1 MCQSE
6 STRTSNSQ
14 VGIMRKNI
22 LLVLPFA
29 IGLFLMIYSWFLTY
43 PLNVSSTNDV
53 VFNHVSIYYWISLP
67 FLLTSMF
74 AAALTVKNNF
84 LRWILSIGIVLTF
97 YSLAY
102 FYYTMPTPDSQSFR
116 GMNEYFFQTKSLDAS
131 QLNHFYYQWP
141 AYFILADVV
150 TSVSGL
156 SLASYEFLLYAII
169 AFLLATVLY
178 LYGTKKFANGGI
190 IVVATFFFSIN
201 GFLNYQSVPFSV
213 ALSLLFLLFLLGT
226 REKSNTLVI
235 AMIVL
240 FSAILLT
247 HLFVPVF
254 LILYF
259 LARSIFDKNGGD
271 KRLYRNLFLITL
283 VGYFLVQFTLARFS
297 FDQIVLDLTKP
308 PIESL
313 SYLTSYSLS
322 SAFSNPIY
330 NTSQLFT
337 RSVTILFVGLCAAG
351 FIFLF
356 IKRNLNSLDK
366 AILFAGA
373 IYAGLGVVLNT
384 LGWRAGA
391 IAFVPISLG
400 AAVLFQGK
408 FRKLFTVIFLVS
420 IVLVLFVPLHNSF
433 NTDIEFQTKESYLLD
448 NFFIDHYSW
457 TNPGFVVADFRTATY
472 LTPKLTDYV
481 YFQDWLTADQKAD
494 AVLYTTQM
502 VGSGLGNY
510 SSMESLSQGQGLNIL
525 YNDGISQVLVK
536 PNSGG

>member
-1 MCQSE
+1 
-6 STRTSNSQ
+6 
-14 VGIMRKNI
+14 
-22 LLVLPFA
+22 
-29 IGLFLMIYSWFLTY
+29 MIYSWFLTY

-226 REKSNTLVI
+226 KREKQYFGYSDDCAFFGHLAYPFICTCFSNS
-235 AMIVL
+235 VL
-240 FSAILLT
+240 F
-247 HLFVPVF
+247 
-254 LILYF
+254 
-259 LARSIFDKNGGD
+259 
-271 KRLYRNLFLITL
+271 
-283 VGYFLVQFTLARFS
+283 
-297 FDQIVLDLTKP
+297 
-308 PIESL
+308 
-313 SYLTSYSLS
+313 
-322 SAFSNPIY
+322 
-330 NTSQLFT
+330 
-337 RSVTILFVGLCAAG
+337 
-351 FIFLF
+351 
-356 IKRNLNSLDK
+356 
-366 AILFAGA
+366 
-373 IYAGLGVVLNT
+373 
-384 LGWRAGA
+384 
-391 IAFVPISLG
+391 
-400 AAVLFQGK
+400 
-408 FRKLFTVIFLVS
+408 
-420 IVLVLFVPLHNSF
+420 
-433 NTDIEFQTKESYLLD
+433 
-448 NFFIDHYSW
+448 
-457 TNPGFVVADFRTATY
+457 
-472 LTPKLTDYV
+472 
-481 YFQDWLTADQKAD
+481 
-494 AVLYTTQM
+494 
-502 VGSGLGNY
+502 GSKH
-510 SSMESLSQGQGLNIL
+510 I
-525 YNDGISQVLVK
+525 
-536 PNSGG
+536 